1 MQRILLII
9 ICLQIPVTFFA
20 QQSAIRNSIPENYE
34 ILNEGITKGDL
45 NKDGIEDVVLAL
57 SPVWEKVEGGLE
69 KSGIDSIP
77 QRLLIILFGTK
88 TGYEQSVITSKA
100 IMCKDCG
107 GIFGDPFA
115 GIAIIGN
122 VLEIYHYGGSNWR
135 WSYTHKF
142 RYQGNGFYLIGRK
155 SISYWNVMNCE
166 KLDDFA
172 GTDYE
177 DINFITGQFE
187 IKKISEDCKLL
198 EDKKGKRKTQP
209 LIALEKFE
217 IDN

>member
-1 MQRILLII
+1 MTGLSL
-9 ICLQIPVTFFA
+9 FA
-20 QQSAIRNSIPENYE
+20 QEKDFHSFILKNYE
-34 ILNEGITKGDL
+34 ILNEGFAKGDL
-45 NKDGIEDVVLAL
+45 NKDGIEDVALAIY
-57 SPVWEKVEGGLE
+57 PAWEKDEDWME
-69 KSGIDSIP
+69 KPGFDSMP

-88 TGYEQSVITSKA
+88 TGFKQSAITSNA

-115 GIAIIGN
+115 GISIIGN

-142 RYQGNGFYLIGRK
+142 RYQGNGFYLIGKR
-155 SISYWNVMNCE
+155 SHSYWNVMNCE

-172 GTDYE
+172 GTDYD
-177 DINFITGQFE
+177 DINFLTGQFE
-187 IKKISEDCKLL
+187 SKKISEDCKLL
-198 EDKKGKRKTQP
+198 ENKKGKRKREP
-209 LIALEKFE
+209 LVALEKFE